1 MDVLTTEQRH
11 KNMRSIK
18 AEDTRPEMIL
28 RRLLWKEGIRYRK
41 NWKVLPGKPDIAITK
56 YKIAIFVDG
65 EFWHGKA
72 YNGGDYEGHKYH
84 SLKEQLE
91 HGNNTEFWKNKI
103 ERNMQRDLEVEAE
116 LNGLGWKVIRFWSK
130 DVLKC
135 PEKCLRVIRET
146 IFEKDIENMI

>member
-18 AEDTRPEMIL
+18 AENTRPEVLL
-28 RRLLWKEGIRYRK
+28 RRLLWQEGIRYRK

-130 DVLKC
+130 DVLGH
-135 PEKCLRVIRET
+135 PEECLSVIEET
-146 IFEKDIENMI
+146 IFERCVDVR

>member
-18 AEDTRPEMIL
+18 AENTRPEVLL
-28 RRLLWKEGIRYRK
+28 RRLLWQEGIRYRK
-41 NWKVLPGKPDIAITK
+41 NWKALPGKPDIAITK

-116 LNGLGWKVIRFWSK
+116 LNGLGWKVVRFWSK
-130 DVLKC
+130 NVMKEPDI
-135 PEKCLRVIRET
+135 CLDTIQEC
-146 IFEKDIENMI
+146 IFERKINHQV

>member
-1 MDVLTTEQRH
+1 MDVLTPEQRH
-11 KNMRSIK
+11 KNMHNIK
-18 AEDTRPEMIL
+18 AENTQPEVLL
-28 RRLLWKEGIRYRK
+28 RRLLWQEGLRYRK
-41 NWKVLPGKPDIAITK
+41 NYKELPGRPDIALTK
-56 YKIAIFVDG
+56 YHIAVFVDG

-91 HGNNTEFWKNKI
+91 HGNNTAFWKNKI

-130 DVLKC
+130 DVLKQPNEC
-135 PEKCLRVIRET
+135 VQVIKEI
-146 IFEKDIENMI
+146 IFEHGLGR

>member
-18 AEDTRPEMIL
+18 AENTRPEVLL
-28 RRLLWKEGIRYRK
+28 RRLLWQEGIRYRK
-41 NWKVLPGKPDIAITK
+41 NWKALPGKPDIAITK

-135 PEKCLRVIRET
+135 PEECVKVLKET
-146 IFEKDIENMI
+146 IFERCVGIQ